1 MEVVFSIVGLLL
13 PFLIYYKELRQPGFV
28 KSFFRVVL
36 MTPITLRFT
45 IKK

>member
-13 PFLIYYKELRQPGFV
+13 PFLIYYKELRQSGFV
-28 KSFFRVVL
+28 KIFFRVVL
-36 MTPITLRFT
+36 MIPITLSFS